1 MKPNHYLLVIVL
13 ALLGGFA
20 GHSWAGSGL
29 TSPTAEARA
38 FARQETDEPR
48 WEYCVVTKAQFVN
61 PVRGG
66 VYWIGYFRRNN
77 VQVETVEAGVS
88 ENGLSK
94 AVFKLG
100 EEGWEMVGE
109 GPLDVRQTAPASST
123 TTVLYFKRRR
133 T

>member
-13 ALLGGFA
+13 ALLAGFT
-20 GHSWAGSGL
+20 GHSWAGGGL
-29 TSPTAEARA
+29 APTTAEARTG
-38 FARQETDEPR
+38 AREEPDGPR
-48 WEYCVVTKAQFVN
+48 WEYCMVTRAQFIN
-61 PVRGG
+61 SIRGG
-66 VYWIGYFRRNN
+66 SYWIGYFRRGN

-94 AVFKLG
+94 AIFKLG
-100 EEGWEMVGE
+100 EDGWEMVGE
-109 GPLDVRQTAPASST
+109 GPLDVRQTAPGSST